1 MGYFLM
7 PEAEDRTIN
16 VRLVVAEAIRVFAK
30 SRKIVTDTKFRADV
44 DLSRSVVAVYDDA
57 TGDHESYTFV
67 ELGFL

>member
-7 PEAEDRTIN
+7 PQAETVEIN

-30 SRKIVTDTKFRADV
+30 SRKIVTDTRLHAQV
-44 DLSRSVVAVYDDA
+44 DLERDVVTVVNED
-57 TGDHESYTFV
+57 TGDRESYTFV